1 MALASR
7 DDLCFVALSLVCM
20 SIYLPVGHVFL
31 GMEGAKAVRQCH
43 QNDLVH
49 KMCIFF
55 CFVFDKALSFYFFFL
70 QKQSPARVIPRII
83 PDTYPES
90 YPNLALLCHGPVGPF
105 RKQPQS
111 PAWCRREPFDIGY
124 SLHVDSKEGGA
135 NHTSETY
142 LETYLR
148 IIPPMQ
154 HALLTTEFS
163 YTAIYIYILAGH
175 NQTHSK
181 MAVCL
186 ESTTQ
191 REQVLNCEPSIMI

>member
-1 MALASR
+1 MHLFVLYLTK
-7 DDLCFVALSLVCM
+7 LCPSTL
-20 SIYLPVGHVFL
+20 
-31 GMEGAKAVRQCH
+31 
-43 QNDLVH
+43 
-49 KMCIFF
+49 
-55 CFVFDKALSFYFFFL
+55 FL
-70 QKQSPARVIPRII
+70 QKQSPARIIPRII

-124 SLHVDSKEGGA
+124 SLYVDSKEGGA
-135 NHTSETY
+135 NHTPNHTSETY

-163 YTAIYIYILAGH
+163 YTAIYIYIYIY
-175 NQTHSK
+175 
-181 MAVCL
+181 VCIHFMWNSIYMWN
-186 ESTTQ
+186 STCSMFLCNIVTY
-191 REQVLNCEPSIMI
+191 IYT

>member
-55 CFVFDKALSFYFFFL
+55 VLYLTKLCPSTLFL

-83 PDTYPES
+83 PDAYPES
-90 YPNLALLCHGPVGPF
+90 YPNLALLCHGPVGPV
-105 RKQPQS
+105 
-111 PAWCRREPFDIGY
+111 A
-124 SLHVDSKEGGA
+124 SLV
-135 NHTSETY
+135 
-142 LETYLR
+142 
-148 IIPPMQ
+148 
-154 HALLTTEFS
+154 
-163 YTAIYIYILAGH
+163 
-175 NQTHSK
+175 
-181 MAVCL
+181 
-186 ESTTQ
+186 
-191 REQVLNCEPSIMI
+191 

>member
-1 MALASR
+1 MDIIKESMWVFPEMAYTKFMTTCMLHFLESYPESYPRIIPANHTTNHTHGFEAMFWSMQDIIMALASR
-7 DDLCFVALSLVCM
+7 DDRCFVALSLVCM

-55 CFVFDKALSFYFFFL
+55 VLYLTKLCPSTLFL

-124 SLHVDSKEGGA
+124 SLYVDS
-135 NHTSETY
+135 
-142 LETYLR
+142 L
-148 IIPPMQ
+148 
-154 HALLTTEFS
+154 
-163 YTAIYIYILAGH
+163 
-175 NQTHSK
+175 
-181 MAVCL
+181 
-186 ESTTQ
+186 
-191 REQVLNCEPSIMI
+191 

>member
-55 CFVFDKALSFYFFFL
+55 VLYLTKLCPSTLFL

-90 YPNLALLCHGPVGPF
+90 YPNL
-105 RKQPQS
+105 
-111 PAWCRREPFDIGY
+111 WCRREPFDIGY
-124 SLHVDSKEGGA
+124 SLYVDSKVGRIIPRIMPPKHTSK
-135 NHTSETY
+135 HTSESY
-142 LETYLR
+142 
-148 IIPPMQ
+148 PPCNT
-154 HALLTTEFS
+154 L
-163 YTAIYIYILAGH
+163 
-175 NQTHSK
+175 
-181 MAVCL
+181 C
-186 ESTTQ
+186 
-191 REQVLNCEPSIMI
+191 

>member
-31 GMEGAKAVRQCH
+31 GMEGAKAVRQRH

-55 CFVFDKALSFYFFFL
+55 VLFLTKLCPPTVFL
-70 QKQSPARVIPRII
+70 QKQSPARAIPRII

-124 SLHVDSKEGGA
+124 SLYVDSKEGGA
-135 NHTSETY
+135 NHTPNHTSETY
-142 LETYLR
+142 FESYLR

-154 HALLTTEFS
+154 HALLTAEFS
-163 YTAIYIYILAGH
+163 NTAIYIYIIH
-175 NQTHSK
+175 K
-181 MAVCL
+181 C
-186 ESTTQ
+186 
-191 REQVLNCEPSIMI
+191 CIMIYCDDVLF